1 MVGVKFR
8 AFIAYITLLITFLG
22 LIGIVFNLHRI
33 AFYGEFLILLALV
46 LAAIIAAIGI
56 STSQRW
62 AWVLLTIFFAFVF
75 LDMIFIKLIS
85 TQKPEMFLYLLVVAI
100 AGFFISLFSIEP
112 KRKEAVEE
120 KKEAKAVEKSFK
132 PGKYIA
138 SRTGKKFH
146 APKCDWAKKVKK
158 ENAVWFDS
166 KEDAINAGY
175 NADDCVK

>member
-1 MVGVKFR
+1 MGIKFR
-8 AFIAYITLLITFLG
+8 AFVAYIALLITFLG
-22 LIGIVFNLHRI
+22 LIGMIFNLHGI
-33 AFYGEFLILLALV
+33 AFILEFLILLALV
-46 LAAIIAAIGI
+46 LAAIIAAVGI

-62 AWVLLTIFFAFVF
+62 AWILLTSFFAFVF

-100 AGFFISLFSIEP
+100 AGFFISLFSIET
-112 KRKEAVEE
+112 KRKEIAEG
-120 KKEAKAVEKSFK
+120 KKEAKSVEKSFK

-166 KEDAINAGY
+166 KEDAMNAGY
-175 NADDCVK
+175 KADDCVK

>member
-1 MVGVKFR
+1 M
-8 AFIAYITLLITFLG
+8 AYIALLITFLG
-22 LIGIVFNLHRI
+22 LIGMIFNLHGI
-33 AFYGEFLILLALV
+33 AFILEFLILIALV
-46 LAAIIAAIGI
+46 LAAIIAAVGI
-56 STSQRW
+56 STNQRW
-62 AWVLLTIFFAFVF
+62 AWILLTLFFAFVF
-75 LDMIFIKLIS
+75 LDMLFINLLS
-85 TQKPEMFLYLLVVAI
+85 SRKPEVFLHLLVVAI

-112 KRKEAVEE
+112 KRKETAEEKKVGE

-166 KEDAINAGY
+166 KEDAMNAGY
-175 NADDCVK
+175 IADYCVK